1 VNRGK
6 FNYLRR
12 VKIAGVIGLL
22 LLSGFGVWWKL
33 GGPRSYR
40 VVSVQSGYA
49 VQALS
54 VSRGRTHDMWSAGEF
69 EIFVSRLLGQTALT
83 RAVRAKLMRPIS
95 FFSAGTVE
103 PTIGLIV
110 RFTGDIAANEL
121 AGLNARLLIGTN
133 EHRLTLK
140 HSAVDRVRGAFIAC
154 WTTERSPARTDSVQ
168 LRIGWPSG
176 TELVR
181 LELNSDQFGEP
192 LLARDEDRKEYITKG
207 LREFLEGKKSAEEI
221 LQKLHRFY
229 EEYGSPEYATAFE
242 MIYYE
247 LEAVGSSKSKSAE
260 LEDHLRSEALD
271 WLDQAKSKTESA
283 N

>member
-1 VNRGK
+1 
-6 FNYLRR
+6 
-12 VKIAGVIGLL
+12 VIGLL
-22 LLSGFGVWWKL
+22 LLAGFGTWYWL
-33 GGPRSYR
+33 
-40 VVSVQSGYA
+40 SGA
-49 VQALS
+49 
-54 VSRGRTHDMWSAGEF
+54 
-69 EIFVSRLLGQTALT
+69 
-83 RAVRAKLMRPIS
+83 
-95 FFSAGTVE
+95 
-103 PTIGLIV
+103 
-110 RFTGDIAANEL
+110 
-121 AGLNARLLIGTN
+121 
-133 EHRLTLK
+133 
-140 HSAVDRVRGAFIAC
+140 
-154 WTTERSPARTDSVQ
+154 
-168 LRIGWPSG
+168 
-176 TELVR
+176 ELVG